1 MRRLALVLTIV
12 ALAFAALSAGASAEP
27 PSYHRLT
34 AWGSSQWVG
43 GWRSPQFASS
53 RGAIDIWYTF
63 RPISNATHCRVGL
76 WEVYE
81 DHDPWVKMY
90 RVPCDRRG
98 HWLRNVG
105 VPPGTWLQL
114 VADTYPSDSFL
125 TGWTSAYGWGLP

>member
-1 MRRLALVLTIV
+1 MRRLALVLTVV
-12 ALAFAALSAGASAEP
+12 AVAFAALSAGASAEP

-34 AWGSSQWVG
+34 AWGSSTWVG
-43 GWRSPQFASS
+43 GWYSPQFASS
-53 RGAIDIWYTF
+53 RGAIDVWYTF
-63 RPISNATHCRVGL
+63 RPISNATHCRVGVRVVYGDDR
-76 WEVYE
+76 WE
-81 DHDPWVKMY
+81 KMY

-114 VADTYPSDSFL
+114 VADTYPSEGAF